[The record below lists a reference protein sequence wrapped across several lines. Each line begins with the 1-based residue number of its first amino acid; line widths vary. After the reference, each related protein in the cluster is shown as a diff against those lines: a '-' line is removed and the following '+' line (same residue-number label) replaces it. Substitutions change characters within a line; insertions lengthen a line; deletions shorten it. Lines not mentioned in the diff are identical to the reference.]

1 MCGRYRD
8 AELILEKIKTSELS
22 KDLLSVYYETYSR
35 FWEYYSITAN
45 SRYGK
50 QRAVYQDSLL
60 SLLDQTS
67 FDYKLSRA
75 YYYGGRDS
83 IKAKTVLQDY

>member
-1 MCGRYRD
+1 MK
-8 AELILEKIKTSELS
+8 LIPSFFGDTI
-22 KDLLSVYYETYSR
+22 
-35 FWEYYSITAN
+35 SISIAN

-67 FDYKLSRA
+67 FDYKLSQA

-83 IKAKTVLQDY
+83 IKAKTVLQELLDTEEVGTPHYAMITHIHIH